1 MRGIAIALGMFDS
14 VHIGHEA
21 VIKGILDDAC
31 RSAVITFDKIP
42 YKTGGVIL
50 SDDEKI
56 KKLLAT
62 GVDTVEILSFDD
74 VKNMTP
80 EEFLDMLTRDCPVM
94 KIACGF
100 NFKFGRNAEGNTDFI
115 RKYCEKR
122 GIEFFEAEEVS
133 VGGETVSTSY
143 IKRLLAE
150 GKVETAA
157 ELLREPFGFTA
168 TVTKGDGRGK
178 TLGFPTANQIYPES
192 KAPLKSGVYHT
203 KVTIGLKVFD
213 AVTDVGTRPTFERDI
228 VCAESY
234 IIGFGGDCYG
244 KDIRVSFI
252 ERIRDEKKFASVE
265 ELTMEIGRNVEY
277 VRNKVSDEI

>member
-1 MRGIAIALGMFDS
+1 MRGIAVALGMFDS

-21 VIKGILDDAC
+21 VIKGVLDDAH

-42 YKTGGVIL
+42 HKTGGVIL

-62 GVDTVEILSFDD
+62 GVDTVEILNFDE

-80 EEFLDMLTRDCPVM
+80 EEFLIMLTRDCPIH

-100 NFKFGRNAEGNTDFI
+100 NFRFGRNAEGDTGFI
-115 RKYCEKR
+115 RSYCEKH
-122 GIEFFEAEEVS
+122 GIEFYEAEEVS
-133 VGGETVSTSY
+133 VDGVTVSTSY

-150 GKVETAA
+150 GNIEKAN
-157 ELLREPFGFTA
+157 ELLRQPFGFTA
-168 TVTKGDGRGK
+168 AVTKGDGRGK

-203 KVTIGLKVFD
+203 KVTVGLKTFD

-244 KDIRVSFI
+244 KDLHLSFI
-252 ERIRDEKKFASVE
+252 ERIRDEKKFASAE
-265 ELTMEIGRNVEY
+265 ELVSEIGRNVEY
-277 VRNKVSDEI
+277 VKNKTSEEV